1 MYHLQD
7 HGKPHALKLKFHHDL
22 QANLV
27 FFYCPFLLL
36 AVTKTKYLKRTK
48 QRVSI
53 TNAQFSQ
60 KKQKIKSDTVL
71 IDDNLMSLT
80 K

>member
-1 MYHLQD
+1 
-7 HGKPHALKLKFHHDL
+7 
-22 QANLV
+22 V
-27 FFYCPFLLL
+27 FFYCPFLLV

-53 TNAQFSQ
+53 TTNAQFSQ